1 MLRYESAHIFTNPA
15 PNLSRGFHD
24 FLRIALLDI
33 GAEVEHTERC
43 AHKFGRQSLPNSAL
57 RGMNHRLAGMAAK
70 SVSKLRHVAEHV
82 VYAVAVQGV
91 ALRQDRRAGSLGT
104 KSAAPDLGV

>member
-1 MLRYESAHIFTNPA
+1 MLRYDVCTYLHESSFEP
-15 PNLSRGFHD
+15 PPRKCFHD
-24 FLRIALLDI
+24 FLHIALLDI
-33 GAEVEHTERC
+33 GAEVEHSERC

-57 RGMNHRLAGMAAK
+57 RGMNHRLAGMAAE

-91 ALRQDRRAGSLGT
+91 ALR
-104 KSAAPDLGV
+104 